1 MSKQLN
7 YIPKLDSLRTIAAF
21 MVVVSHYVEE
31 LKLGH
36 FSYGANGVPI
46 FFVISGFLITSI
58 LLAQK
63 NKLDKSLWE
72 LFKNFIIKRALRL
85 FPIYY
90 LMIII
95 LFGLSTFFGLWI
107 CDMGDEWYYFTY
119 TQNWLFLFKGWQS
132 PLINHS
138 WSLAVEEQFYLFWP
152 LILLSIPKKHE
163 LKLILVLMFTGIVV
177 RYWLTL
183 TYTGIGTIKGVTFSN
198 FDTLGSGALL
208 AYFIHYKVERVEFF
222 LETYNKY
229 LIVLTLVSTLLLTYL
244 DIYNGLILPQLM
256 NIMAVCLVYTCFES
270 VHNFIT
276 PVLNLKF
283 MQNIGK
289 ISYGIYLY
297 HKPIPTFFGLLTS
310 KLNIPIPSNKYILFM
325 IYLLVTYI
333 VASISWKI
341 IESPIGKLKNKFD
354 L

>member
-7 YIPKLDSLRTIAAF
+7 YIPKLDSLRAIAAF
-21 MVVVSHYVEE
+21 MVIVSHYFEE

-36 FSYGANGVPI
+36 FAYGANGVPI

-90 LMIII
+90 LMIIV
-95 LFGLSTFFGLWI
+95 LFGLSVFLGLWI
-107 CDMGDEWYYFTY
+107 CDKGDEWYYFTY
-119 TQNWLFLFKGWQS
+119 TQNWLFYIKGWQS

-152 LILLSIPKKHE
+152 LILLSVPKKHE
-163 LKLILVLMFTGIVV
+163 LKLILFLMFTGIIV

-183 TYTGIGTIKGVTFSN
+183 NYTGIGTIKGVTFSN

-208 AYFIHYKVERVEFF
+208 AYFIQYKVVQVELF
-222 LETYNKY
+222 LEKY
-229 LIVLTLVSTLLLTYL
+229 HKPLLVITLVSTLFLTYL
-244 DIYNGLILPQLM
+244 NMNNGLILPQLI
-256 NIMAVCLVYTCFES
+256 NVMAVCLVFACFES
-270 VHNFIT
+270 VNDFMT
-276 PVLNLKF
+276 PFLNLKF
-283 MQNIGK
+283 IQNIGK

-310 KLNIPIPSNKYILFM
+310 KLNIPIPDNKYILFL

-333 VASISWKI
+333 VASLSWKL